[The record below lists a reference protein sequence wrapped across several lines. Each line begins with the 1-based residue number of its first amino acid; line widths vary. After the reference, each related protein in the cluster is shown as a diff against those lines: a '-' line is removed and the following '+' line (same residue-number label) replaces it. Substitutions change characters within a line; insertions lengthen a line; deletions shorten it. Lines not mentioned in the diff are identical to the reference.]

1 MTKRNDTTDAA
12 SNATRAVA
20 YARVSTAEQAAEGV
34 SLDAQAASLRAYCE
48 FRGLE
53 LVDVVV
59 DAGVSAGKPLADR
72 EGGRRILDLV
82 DAGEVAAVVSFKL
95 DRLFRDCA
103 DCLTVTDAWD
113 RAGVALHLVDMGG
126 QTIDTS
132 TAMGRFFLTIMAGAA
147 ELERNMVRDRTRT
160 ALAHLRAQGVQLGG
174 EALGWTR
181 TDDTDDDGRKLVRVV
196 KAEADTVARI
206 LALRA
211 EGRTL
216 QSIADTLAAEGR
228 PTKRGGNWYPAT
240 VRNVLVREGATA

>member
-132 TAMGRFFLTIMAGAA
+132 TAMGRFFVTIMAGAA

-160 ALAHLRAQGVQLGG
+160 ALAHLRSQGVQLGG

-181 TDDTDDDGRKLVRVV
+181 TDDTDDDGRKLMRVV

-211 EGRTL
+211 EGHTL

>member
-1 MTKRNDTTDAA
+1 MTKRHDTTAPA
-12 SNATRAVA
+12 KTANRAVA

-34 SLDAQAASLRAYCE
+34 SLDAQTDALRAYCA
-48 FRGLE
+48 FRGLD

-59 DAGVSAGKPLADR
+59 DAGVSAGKALSARD
-72 EGGRRILDLV
+72 GGRRILDLV
-82 DAGEVAAVVSFKL
+82 DAGEVGAVVSFKL

-103 DCLTVTDAWD
+103 DCLNVTSEWD

-181 TDDTDDDGRKLVRVV
+181 TDDTDDDGRKLVCAV

-206 LALRA
+206 LELRA
-211 EGRTL
+211 AGHTL
-216 QSIADTLAAEGR
+216 QSIANTLTAEGR

-240 VRNVLVREGATA
+240 VRNVVVRAEQAA

>member
-12 SNATRAVA
+12 STATRAVA

-34 SLDAQAASLRAYCE
+34 SLAAQAASLRAYCE

-82 DAGEVAAVVSFKL
+82 AAGEVAAVVSFKL

-113 RAGVALHLVDMGG
+113 KGGVALHLVDMGG

-132 TAMGRFFLTIMAGAA
+132 TAMGRFFLTVMAGAA

-160 ALAHLRAQGVQLGG
+160 ALAHLRSQGVQLGG

-181 TDDTDDDGRKLVRVV
+181 ADDTDDDGRKLVRAV

-216 QSIADTLAAEGR
+216 QAIADTLTAEGR

-240 VRNVLVREGATA
+240 VRNVLVREEATA